1 MTYSVRSPW
10 GERWDFGSV
19 IGQPRSASEPRR
31 GALRGSLALIGEHKC
46 YDPAKVSRE
55 WQVVRQSTHCVTTS
69 YFLLPTEYTPRP
81 LIRTW
86 SYPSSPPPISSQPR
100 RGSSIPTATARGRG
114 LPWPTSRA
122 TSLSTRRRSTRAA
135 YATGESYLTAYYG
148 WHAHAHVHAHVTC
161 HMHILSHA
169 HAHRTCHTCPCAC
182 HVTCAVCGVRL
193 TPGR

>member
-69 YFLLPTEYTPRP
+69 YFLLPT
-81 LIRTW
+81 
-86 SYPSSPPPISSQPR
+86 SYF
-100 RGSSIPTATARGRG
+100 
-114 LPWPTSRA
+114 LLPTSYFL
-122 TSLSTRRRSTRAA
+122 LSTP
-135 YATGESYLTAYYG
+135 
-148 WHAHAHVHAHVTC
+148 HD
-161 HMHILSHA
+161 
-169 HAHRTCHTCPCAC
+169 P
-182 HVTCAVCGVRL
+182 
-193 TPGR
+193 